1 VRVQVSVK
9 QLGRNQPLLQVE
21 DKDKLVLAMAR
32 PLVVEMEVETP
43 VLQETMLQVMLV
55 AQEVEPLILEIMITV
70 VEVEM
75 ADQEEIKMFAQC
87 KNLKL

>member
-1 VRVQVSVK
+1 VRVQASVK
-9 QLGRNQPLLQVE
+9 QLGPNQPLLQVE
-21 DKDKLVLAMAR
+21 DKGKLVLAMAR

-70 VEVEM
+70 VEVEVV
-75 ADQEEIKMFAQC
+75 DQEEIKMFAQC
-87 KNLKL
+87 KN

>member
-1 VRVQVSVK
+1 
-9 QLGRNQPLLQVE
+9 VE